1 MSMGTLQYQLVQL
14 EKMGRITSI
23 RRGLYKFYFPSGIF
37 QDNEKDI
44 LQILGHETARD
55 ILLFIIEHK
64 NPTQTDIVNRIGIS
78 PASVNWQITRLI
90 ILKIICKVKDGK
102 YKRYQLTRTDD
113 YAKHI
118 VAMLKNYYP
127 TIWNSWNDRL
137 AEIFLSF
144 SKEDDKWKRRGN
156 T

>member
-14 EKMGRITSI
+14 EKTERITSI
-23 RRGLYKFYFPSGIF
+23 RRGLYKFYFPCGTF

-90 ILKIICKVKDGK
+90 TLKIICEVKD
-102 YKRYQLTRTDD
+102 
-113 YAKHI
+113 
-118 VAMLKNYYP
+118 MN
-127 TIWNSWNDRL
+127 N
-137 AEIFLSF
+137 
-144 SKEDDKWKRRGN
+144 
-156 T
+156 

>member
-1 MSMGTLQYQLVQL
+1 
-14 EKMGRITSI
+14 
-23 RRGLYKFYFPSGIF
+23 
-37 QDNEKDI
+37 

-78 PASVNWQITRLI
+78 PASVNWKITRLI
-90 ILKIICKVKDGK
+90 TLKIICEVKDGK

-144 SKEDDKWKRRGN
+144 SKQDDKWKRGN

>member
-14 EKMGRITSI
+14 EKTGRITSI

-78 PASVNWQITRLI
+78 PASVN
-90 ILKIICKVKDGK
+90 
-102 YKRYQLTRTDD
+102 
-113 YAKHI
+113 
-118 VAMLKNYYP
+118 
-127 TIWNSWNDRL
+127 
-137 AEIFLSF
+137 
-144 SKEDDKWKRRGN
+144 
-156 T
+156 